1 MKLFILV
8 ISLLALTVAV
18 MIPSSMNSGGE
29 IVMEEKLALIIVSG
43 HNGYSNMELD
53 KAAAFRDYLIENLYQ
68 SDQIRYLT
76 SIERAGSDG
85 EATIENVDS
94 AFEWLRNTA
103 DPQCEVTVYISDHA
117 QIIDNL
123 PTFQF
128 NDGNISG
135 ETIDDWL
142 YLIDCQ
148 FIKIVVNGQKSG
160 LVGAELSSIDRS
172 VLCSMRSYQDYNPD
186 AFNITRS
193 LKNMDADQNLDGI
206 VSFEEAF
213 EREVSLLR
221 DSGQS
226 PIKFI

>member
-8 ISLLALTVAV
+8 ISLLVLTIAV

-53 KAAAFRDYLIENLYQ
+53 KASAFRDYLFENLYE

-76 SIERAGSDG
+76 SMEREGSDG
-85 EATIENVDS
+85 EATVENVES
-94 AFEWLRNTA
+94 AFEWLKNTT

-117 QIIDNL
+117 QIIDNV
-123 PTFQF
+123 PMFQF
-128 NDGNISG
+128 NNGNISG
-135 ETIDDWL
+135 ETIDEWL
-142 YLIDCQ
+142 CLFDCQ
-148 FIKIVVNGQKSG
+148 FIKIVVNGQRSG
-160 LVGAELSSIDRS
+160 LVGAELSNFDRS
-172 VLCSMRSYQDYNPD
+172 VLCSMRSYQDYIPD

-193 LKNMDADQNLDGI
+193 LKNMAADQNQDGI

-213 EREVSLLR
+213 DREAALLM

-226 PIKFI
+226 PVKFI